1 MTRNSLSSYNRTVAH
16 EQDVDRYRHSYP
28 DFDYEKRVSEFARR
42 LESTEA
48 DAAVL
53 PKYIDLTYYTG
64 SSQPANLYIPSGD
77 GEGARVFVRRAMAFA
92 TQEIGLPEEQIQQA
106 GLSAMVEYADDI
118 DTVGLPLETIPSTL
132 ASKLADVFDADLINI
147 SDTVLAQRAV
157 KEEAEVALLAEAAE
171 LYEVAHDAIRR
182 RAVPGV
188 TEKAVAGEVIGA
200 LVAAG
205 MDDRIF
211 FRRWDARLP
220 AAGLIASGA
229 TLPLVSGH
237 AMTVTG
243 TGMARSMPWGASNRS
258 LETGDFLVADLAMNR
273 AGYHGD
279 VARTYTIGEATPTQH
294 EWFQWTLAIHEAAKN
309 AIKAG
314 VPAEKPYLA
323 ARNRAEELGVA
334 DWLCGYAEM
343 QAPYIGHSIGL
354 EADEEPTL
362 MVDNT
367 TTLREGMVLT
377 VEPKL
382 MHPDRGTVMI
392 EDDYLVT
399 ANGAERLSTVPQQ
412 LFEISTDTNGY

>member
-1 MTRNSLSSYNRTVAH
+1 MTQNSLSSYDRTVTH
-16 EQDVDRYRHSYP
+16 EQDVDQYRHPYP
-28 DFDYEKRVSEFARR
+28 DFDYETRISELARR
-42 LESTEA
+42 LASTEA

-53 PKYIDLTYYTG
+53 PNYIDLTYYTG
-64 SSQPANLYIPSGD
+64 SGQPANLYIPSGD
-77 GEGARVFVRRAMAFA
+77 GEGARVFVRRAMGFA
-92 TQEIGLPEEQIQQA
+92 KQEIGLPERYIQQG
-106 GLSAMVEYADDI
+106 GLSAMAEYADDI
-118 DTVGLPLETIPSTL
+118 DTIGLPLETIPSTL
-132 ASKLADVFDADLINI
+132 TTKLAAVFEADSVNI

-157 KEEAEVALLAEAAE
+157 KEEAEVALIADAAE
-171 LYEVAHDAIRR
+171 LYEVAHEAIERR
-182 RAVPGV
+182 VVPGV
-188 TEKAVAGEVIGA
+188 TEKEIAGEIIGA

-229 TLPLVSGH
+229 TLPLISGH

-243 TGMARSMPWGASNRS
+243 TGASRSMPWGPSNRS
-258 LETGDFLVADLAMNR
+258 LEAGDFLVADLAMNR

-279 VARTYTIGEATPTQH
+279 VARTYTVGEATPMQR
-294 EWFQWTLAIHEAAKN
+294 EWFRWTLSIHEAAKN
-309 AIKAG
+309 AIEPG
-314 VPAEKPYLA
+314 VSAEKPYLA
-323 ARNRAEELGVA
+323 ARERAEELGVA
-334 DWLCGYAEM
+334 NWLCGYAEM

-362 MVDNT
+362 MRGNT
-367 TTLREGMVLT
+367 TELREGMVLT

-399 ANGAERLSTVPQQ
+399 TDGADRLSTVPQE
-412 LFEISTDTNGY
+412 LFELAPDANAR